1 MVALGYPTGSSPF
14 LLPFFFF
21 LSSFFIKQNKLTYP
35 PNPQSIVGL
44 CILTWHVVVC
54 LECIQVVLNDHIIQ
68 NLTLTKLLQHIM
80 MEIGL

>member
-14 LLPFFFF
+14 LLPFFF
-21 LSSFFIKQNKLTYP
+21 LSSFLIKQNKLRYS

-44 CILTWHVVVC
+44 CIFIWHVVVC
-54 LECIQVVLNDHIIQ
+54 LQCIQVVLNDHVIQ

-80 MEIGL
+80 MEIGS